1 MRVVSDAL
9 LRVSEV
15 ARIETGEIGRESD
28 GSGRLTLPRSKTDQ
42 EAEGAAAY
50 LTPATVTSLDRWL
63 RAAAAA

>member
-1 MRVVSDAL
+1 MVSDAL

-42 EAEGAAAY
+42 EAEGAVAY
-50 LTPATVTSLDRWL
+50 LVPATVTSLDRWL